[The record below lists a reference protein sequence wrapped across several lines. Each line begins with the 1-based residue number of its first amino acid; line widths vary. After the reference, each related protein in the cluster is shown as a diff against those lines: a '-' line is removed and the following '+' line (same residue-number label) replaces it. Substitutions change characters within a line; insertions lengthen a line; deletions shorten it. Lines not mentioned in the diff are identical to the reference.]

1 MTDSASELDKKME
14 QYQGDFV
21 ESADL
26 MHLPPVTL
34 KIAGVVPPKTEKDS
48 AKKIIERPILSFEK
62 ARKRLVVGKTNE
74 RILKALLGAKASGWI
89 GKDVTIGVRYLAEAF
104 GQKNVPTLRII
115 IPDGK
120 PVPFSVKKHYGKETP
135 WTN

>member
-1 MTDSASELDKKME
+1 MTDSQELDAKME

-26 MHLPPVTL
+26 MNIPNVTL
-34 KIAGVVPPKTEKDS
+34 RIAGVVPPETEKDK
-48 AKKIIERPILSFEK
+48 AKKLIKRPIISFEK
-62 ARKRLVVGKTNE
+62 ARKRMVIGKTNE
-74 RILKALLGAKASGWI
+74 RILKALLGAKASSWI

-115 IPDGK
+115 IPPGK
-120 PVPFSVKKHYGKETP
+120 PVPFSVQKHYGKETP